1 MSAPVTDQADGLRRL
16 LGQAPVR
23 VVAVVGMGPGAGA
36 TTAAMSLGAALAQQG
51 KDVLLLD
58 EHHPKARSV
67 CDVWAL
73 GPRGTLADV
82 ASRRLRVDQVAAG
95 AVCGVQVLPASPGAS
110 IDPRTLWPRGI
121 VLVDAA
127 FDDEGRLSSLAES
140 ADELL
145 LVLQPHP
152 AAITSAYA
160 GIKRLHRA
168 HALKQLR
175 FLLNGVADAG
185 TAQQVMHNLAQAA
198 SRYLALSLLP
208 VGWVRTD
215 PWLADAARLRQT
227 VVEAFPASAAA
238 VDFRAIADE
247 MGRWTWRTPARPAVF
262 PQALAA

>member
-1 MSAPVTDQADGLRRL
+1 MSARVTDQADGLRRL

-23 VVAVVGMGPGAGA
+23 VVAVAGMGPGAGA

-58 EHHPKARSV
+58 EHHPTMRSV

-82 ASRRLRVDQVAAG
+82 ASRRLRIDQAAAG

-110 IDPRTLWPRGI
+110 VDPRTLWPRGI

-127 FDDEGRLSSLAES
+127 FDEEGRLSPLAES

-238 VDFRAIADE
+238 VDFRAIADD

>member
-1 MSAPVTDQADGLRRL
+1 MNARVTDQADGLRRL

-23 VVAVVGMGPGAGA
+23 IVAVAGMGPGAGA

-58 EHHPKARSV
+58 EHHPKVRSV

-73 GPRGTLADV
+73 SPRGTLADV
-82 ASRRLRVDQVAAG
+82 TGRRLRIDQAAAS
-95 AVCGVQVLPASPGAS
+95 AVCGVQVLPASPGA
-110 IDPRTLWPRGI
+110 IVDPRTLWPRGI
-121 VLVDAA
+121 VLIDAA
-127 FDDEGRLSSLAES
+127 FDDEGRLSPLAEA

-175 FLLNGVADAG
+175 FLLNGVADVA

-238 VDFRAIADE
+238 VDFRAIADD
-247 MGRWTWRTPARPAVF
+247 MGRWPWRTPARPAEF

>member
-1 MSAPVTDQADGLRRL
+1 MSARVTDQADGLRRL

-23 VVAVVGMGPGAGA
+23 VVAVAGMGPGAGA

>member
-1 MSAPVTDQADGLRRL
+1 MSARVTDQADGLRRL

-23 VVAVVGMGPGAGA
+23 VVAVAGMGPGAGA

-58 EHHPKARSV
+58 EHHPKVRSV

-73 GPRGTLADV
+73 GPRGTLGDV
-82 ASRRLRVDQVAAG
+82 ASRRLRIDQAAAS
-95 AVCGVQVLPASPGAS
+95 AVCGVQVLPASSGATV
-110 IDPRTLWPRGI
+110 DPRTLWPRGI

-127 FDDEGRLSSLAES
+127 FDGEGCLSPLAQG

-238 VDFRAIADE
+238 VDFRAIADD

>member
-1 MSAPVTDQADGLRRL
+1 MGARVTDQADGLRRL

-23 VVAVVGMGPGAGA
+23 VVAVAGMGPGAGA

-51 KDVLLLD
+51 REVLLLD
-58 EHHPKARSV
+58 EHHPKLRSA

-73 GPRGTLADV
+73 GPRGTLRDV
-82 ASRRLRVDQVAAG
+82 ADRRLRIDQVAAG
-95 AVCGVQVLPASPGAS
+95 ALCGVQVLPAPSGVAV
-110 IDPRTLWPRGI
+110 DPRTLWPRGI

-127 FDDEGRLSSLAES
+127 FDDEGHLSPLAQG

-152 AAITSAYA
+152 SAITSAYA

-175 FLLNGVADAG
+175 FLLNGVADVA

-208 VGWVRTD
+208 VGWVRAD

-238 VDFRAIADE
+238 VDFRAIADD
-247 MGRWTWRTPARPAVF
+247 MGRWSWRTPARPAVF

>member
-1 MSAPVTDQADGLRRL
+1 MSARVTDQADGLRRL

-23 VVAVVGMGPGAGA
+23 VVAVAGMGPGAGA

-58 EHHPKARSV
+58 EHHPKGRSV

-73 GPRGTLADV
+73 GPRGTLGDV
-82 ASRRLRVDQVAAG
+82 ASRRLRIDQAAAN
-95 AVCGVQVLPASPGAS
+95 AVCGVQVLPASPGAT

-127 FDDEGRLSSLAES
+127 FDDEGRLSPLAQG

-238 VDFRAIADE
+238 VDFRAIADD